1 MAVSVTSSPDSAP
14 VDQMLLARTVTTVRL
29 TPGILPVGKAV
40 SAVTVTLS
48 TLLGP
53 PVMWSLGSV
62 RANLVL
68 GEGLVE
74 SAENCSGGIQ
84 RSNVMLVTVTLGE
97 SPASSATVP
106 QDNVCV

>member
-14 VDQMLLARTVTTVRL
+14 VDQMLLDKTVTAVHL
-29 TPGILPVGKAV
+29 TPGISPVEKAV
-40 SAVTVTLS
+40 SAATVTLS
-48 TLLGP
+48 TLSGP

-74 SAENCSGGIQ
+74 SAESCSGGIQ
-84 RSNVMLVTVTLGE
+84 RSNVTLVTVTLGE
-97 SPASSATVP
+97 SPASSATEP
-106 QDNVCV
+106 LDNVCV